1 MRLDEYYRQV
11 VQDGR
16 PGRPSH
22 REAGEDYRRTLEHR
36 LHAYRYR

>member
-1 MRLDEYYRQV
+1 MRLDEYYRLV
-11 VQDGR
+11 VKDGR

-22 REAGEDYRRTLEHR
+22 REAGEDYRRTVEHR